1 MGVIEP
7 LLRVRDLRVV
17 FPTAAGEV
25 RALDGVSFDLLR
37 GRALGVVGESGC
49 GKSTLACAIPRLL
62 SAPGTIAGGG
72 IELGGEDVLAA
83 SPTALRRLRG
93 GRVGMVF
100 QDAAVALD
108 PAFTVGSQLRETL
121 RLYGFSRAQARTRAA
136 ELLALAGV
144 DAPARRLRQYPHELS
159 GGQKQRVMIALALCG
174 EPELLIADEPTSALD
189 VTIQAQILGLLRD
202 LRARRHMAMLL
213 VTHDLGVAAELCD
226 EILVLYAGRV
236 CERGGVEDIFYHP
249 AHEYTRALLGCLPS
263 LEGGRGHLAAI
274 PGAPSRPG
282 AQIKGCPFAPRC
294 ARAMPVCRAQQ
305 PEEIEISAGHLA
317 ACWRNVPGQGDGG
330 RP

>member
-72 IELGGEDVLAA
+72 VELGGEDVLAA
-83 SPTALRRLRG
+83 SPAALRRLRG

-100 QDAAVALD
+100 QDAAAALD

-121 RLYGFSRAQARTRAA
+121 RLYGFSRAQARARAV

-144 DAPARRLRQYPHELS
+144 DAPERRLRQYPHELS

-189 VTIQAQILGLLRD
+189 VSVQAQILRLLAD
-202 LRARRHMAMLL
+202 LRSRLNMAVLL
-213 VTHDLGVAAELCD
+213 ITHDLGVAAQLCD
-226 EILVLYAGRV
+226 DILVLYAGRV
-236 CERGGVEDIFYHP
+236 CERGDVEAVFRSP
-249 AHEYTRALLGCLPS
+249 RHEYTRALPARPLWRAKRRAR
-263 LEGGRGHLAAI
+263 GRSPAR
-274 PGAPSRPG
+274 RPT
-282 AQIKGCPFAPRC
+282 
-294 ARAMPVCRAQQ
+294 
-305 PEEIEISAGHLA
+305 
-317 ACWRNVPGQGDGG
+317 
-330 RP
+330 

>member
-62 SAPGTIAGGG
+62 SAPGTIAGGS

-83 SPTALRRLRG
+83 SPAALRRLRG

-100 QDAAVALD
+100 QDAAAALD

-144 DAPARRLRQYPHELS
+144 DAPERRLRQYPHELS

-189 VTIQAQILGLLRD
+189 VSVQAQILRLLAD
-202 LRARRHMAMLL
+202 LRSRLNMAVLL
-213 VTHDLGVAAELCD
+213 ITHDLGVAAQLCD
-226 EILVLYAGRV
+226 DILVLYAGRV
-236 CERGGVEDIFYHP
+236 CERGDVEAVFRSP
-249 AHEYTRALLGCLPS
+249 RHEYTRALLACAPS
-263 LEGGRGHLAAI
+263 LEGEKTRARPI
-274 PGAPSRPG
+274 PGAPPDLIRPL
-282 AQIKGCPFAPRC
+282 AGCAFAPRC
-294 ARAMPVCRAQQ
+294 PRAADACRARR
-305 PEEIEISAGHLA
+305 PEEVCVGPGHFA
-317 ACWRNVPGQGDGG
+317 ACHCAKDGEG
-330 RP
+330 A